1 MKEDRYPDKNG
12 IIYPDIRKLTNLKET
27 KQGDEFP
34 YPSVCA
40 DHE

>member
-1 MKEDRYPDKNG
+1 MKEDRYPDKNR

-27 KQGDEFP
+27 KQSDEFP
-34 YPSVCA
+34 YPGVCA